1 MIRRHFHPV
10 IFILL
15 FGGSALSGHLK
26 AQDSI
31 PFMPV
36 SMGASIVVD
45 GIGSVDVSVG
55 QVFFMNEKSG
65 EFILSNHKNDNDSE
79 DLEYEIE

>member
-65 EFILSNHKNDNDSE
+65 EFNINQGIQ
-79 DLEYEIE
+79 YR